1 MAGNGVAWSGSL
13 VDADLLRRKTA
24 QILHHVDR
32 LRRRSSLSAAELGA
46 EEDLYNAVLMDLQQG
61 IQACVDLA
69 IHACVDDSLG
79 APASAGEAF
88 TLLQR
93 DGRID
98 ARLCVR
104 LTGAAALR
112 NLIVHRYAEIDLE
125 KILAVIRDDLGDL
138 ELFAAR
144 MRVV

>member
-1 MAGNGVAWSGSL
+1 M

-32 LRRRSSLSAAELGA
+32 LRRRASLSVAALGA
-46 EEDLYNAVLMDLQQG
+46 DEDLYNAVLMDLQQG

-79 APASAGEAF
+79 APASAGDAF
-88 TLLQR
+88 ALLVR
-93 DGRID
+93 AGRID
-98 ARLCVR
+98 AALGVK

-112 NLIVHRYAEIDLE
+112 NLIVHQYAEIDRA
-125 KILAVIRDDLGDL
+125 KILAVIRNDLVDL
-138 ELFAAR
+138 EMFAAR
-144 MRVV
+144 IRE